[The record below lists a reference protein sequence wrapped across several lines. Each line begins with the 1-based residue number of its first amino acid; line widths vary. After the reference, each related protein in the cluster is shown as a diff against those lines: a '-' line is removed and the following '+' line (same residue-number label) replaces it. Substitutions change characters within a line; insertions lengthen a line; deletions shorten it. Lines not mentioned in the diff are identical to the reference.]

1 MEEHGNVPY
10 ALNLDP
16 AVTFVPYSCT
26 DDIRNTIN
34 YKDVM
39 RKHQLGPN
47 GAIMTSL
54 NIFAANFNKTVEK
67 MEAEKDYKE

>member
-1 MEEHGNVPY
+1 M
-10 ALNLDP
+10 
-16 AVTFVPYSCT
+16 
-26 DDIRNTIN
+26 
-34 YKDVM
+34 K
-39 RKHQLGPN
+39 KHQLGPN